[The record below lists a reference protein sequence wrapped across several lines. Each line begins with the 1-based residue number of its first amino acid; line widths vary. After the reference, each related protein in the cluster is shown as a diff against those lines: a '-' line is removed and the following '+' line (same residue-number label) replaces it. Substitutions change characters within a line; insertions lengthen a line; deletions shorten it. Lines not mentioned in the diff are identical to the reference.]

1 MLEPIVNIEVTAPA
15 ENIGDIAGDLAGK
28 RGRVLGQDMLPGNML
43 LIKAQVPLS
52 EVTQYNSQLKS
63 VTGGRGSYSMSLSHY
78 EPVPPHTQASI
89 VAAYAKP
96 KHEGIIFPRKYKCSK
111 ECLFFRRRQGRDTSG
126 PHRRLKR
133 PLPTLTPHN
142 ELRNIDTL
150 DYANKLFQNLY
161 SKAYIELVD
170 KAPAILGWLYDHFN
184 KPWQNQQLHLAFDK
198 LNVGPL
204 IKLLTEFKPTLAV
217 CTHFLPAEIISWLR
231 EKRRLRT
238 RQAIIITDFDLHAM
252 WLCRHYEHYF
262 VALEETRLHLQAL
275 GISPEKITVSGI
287 PIDPVFAE
295 KKDKAEMRKK
305 HGLDIESACDSYL
318 SRRLWRRSYGDAC
331 QVSDK
336 NAQQDPGYRNLRK
349 KRRTENSPQ
358 QTQKRTCPKS
368 TLKVFPVGYTTE
380 MDEYMS
386 AADLLLGKPGGL
398 TTSEALAKALP
409 LVIVNPIRGQEERN
423 SDHLLEEG
431 AAIRCNNLPVLG
443 YKIDSLLDNP
453 QRLALMRKNVRRLA
467 QPQRGP
473 RYRQKTPFFAKYLIS
488 QNGF

>member
-1 MLEPIVNIEVTAPA
+1 MFE
-15 ENIGDIAGDLAGK
+15 
-28 RGRVLGQDMLPGNML
+28 RVLILSASAGAGHIRAAQAVE
-43 LIKAQVPLS
+43 KAFL
-52 EVTQYNSQLKS
+52 QLK
-63 VTGGRGSYSMSLSHY
+63 
-78 EPVPPHTQASI
+78 
-89 VAAYAKP
+89 AAK
-96 KHEGIIFPRKYKCSK
+96 
-111 ECLFFRRRQGRDTSG
+111 
-126 PHRRLKR
+126 
-133 PLPTLTPHN
+133 

-150 DYANKLFQNLY
+150 DYTNKLFQNLY

-170 KAPAILGWLYDHFN
+170 KAPAILGWLYDYFN
-184 KPWQNQQLHLAFDK
+184 EPWQNQHLHLAFDK

-217 CTHFLPAEIISWLR
+217 CTHYLPAEIISWLK

-252 WLCRHYEHYF
+252 WLCRNYEHYF
-262 VALEETRLHLQAL
+262 VALEETRLHLEAL

-295 KKDKAEMRKK
+295 KKDKTEMRKK
-305 HGLDIESACDSYL
+305 LGLDINLPAILISAGGFGVGPMEML
-318 SRRLWRRSYGDAC
+318 VRSLTKMHNKA
-331 QVSDK
+331 QVIAICGK
-336 NAQQDPGYRNLRK
+336 NEELKTSLKKLKSGLARN
-349 KRRTENSPQ
+349 N
-358 QTQKRTCPKS
+358 
-368 TLKVFPVGYTTE
+368 TLKVFPVGFTTE

-398 TTSEALAKALP
+398 TTSEALAKSLP

-453 QRLALMRKNVRRLA
+453 QRLELMRKNVRRLA
-467 QPQRGP
+467 RPNAALDIV
-473 RYRQKTPFFAKYLIS
+473 KKLLS
-488 QNGF
+488 LQNS